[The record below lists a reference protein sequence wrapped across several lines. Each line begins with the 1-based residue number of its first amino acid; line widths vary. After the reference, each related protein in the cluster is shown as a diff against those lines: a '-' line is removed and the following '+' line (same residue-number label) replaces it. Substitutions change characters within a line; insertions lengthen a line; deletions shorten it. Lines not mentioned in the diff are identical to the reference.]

1 MDTGTVDDQAI
12 PNAAVMMDPSMADLF
27 GEAADGLNVPL
38 PPAPLPAALV
48 LRLAEMQSRGCC
60 T

>member
-1 MDTGTVDDQAI
+1 MDTAAVDDQAI
-12 PNAAVMMDPSMADLF
+12 PDAAMMDPSMADLF

-38 PPAPLPAALV
+38 PQAPLPAALI